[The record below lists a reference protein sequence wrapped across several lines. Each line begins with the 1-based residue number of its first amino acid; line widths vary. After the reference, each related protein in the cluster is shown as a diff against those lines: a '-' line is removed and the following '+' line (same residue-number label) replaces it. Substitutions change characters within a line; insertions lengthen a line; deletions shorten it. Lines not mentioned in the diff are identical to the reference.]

1 MTKPSESKMTR
12 EEQFR
17 AELFDLLRRYKV
29 EIDAAEEQRGCDL
42 YVTGI
47 SFWSFAQCDDAGNE
61 VGGKIDF
68 TVCRRENGEE

>member
-1 MTKPSESKMTR
+1 MTR

-17 AELFDLLRRYKV
+17 AELFDLLRRYEV
-29 EIDAAEEQRGCDL
+29 EIDATEEQHGYDL

-47 SFWSFAQCDDAGNE
+47 SFWSNAQYDDAGNE

-68 TVCRRENGEE
+68 TVPRRENGEE